1 MTTIKD
7 RLDNVLVD
15 WASPKTRR
23 RVHALLELAFFIAAG
38 FFAVGGDWGE
48 FVGFLLLGGYSD
60 ANRANTHPVE
70 EPVDEPVEVG
80 YVHDESHLADD
91 LLADEHPRGGGA

>member
-23 RVHALLELAFFIAAG
+23 RVHAGLELVFFVAAG
-38 FFAVGGDWGE
+38 YFAVGGDWNE
-48 FVGFLLLGGYSD
+48 FVGFLLLGGYSG
-60 ANRANTHPVE
+60 ANRANTPLGSV
-70 EPVDEPVEVG
+70 PPAGNG
-80 YVHDESHLADD
+80 YDD
-91 LLADEHPRGGGA
+91 LLIGDEDEVGGA

>member
-1 MTTIKD
+1 MASIKD

-23 RVHALLELAFFIAAG
+23 RVHAVLEFVFFVAAG
-38 FFAVGGDWGE
+38 YYAVGGDWGE

-60 ANRANTHPVE
+60 ANRANTHP
-70 EPVDEPVEVG
+70 EPPAGAVDYEDEVG
-80 YVHDESHLADD
+80 DA
-91 LLADEHPRGGGA
+91 